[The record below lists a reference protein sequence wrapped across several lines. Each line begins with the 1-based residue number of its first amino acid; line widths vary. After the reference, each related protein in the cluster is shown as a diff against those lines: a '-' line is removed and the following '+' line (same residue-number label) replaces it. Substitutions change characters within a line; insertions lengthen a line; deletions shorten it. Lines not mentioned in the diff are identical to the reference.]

1 LLFLGV
7 LVFLFGVAYVGEAL
21 NLAITWTVVFGAGA
35 GASATYLVLALL
47 ALSERFRHTILFAK
61 MKRKTILLSA
71 IYGPIIAAISYWI
84 YQAGS
89 VEALPIFPYFIAI
102 FYAWILSQAYFI
114 ANPISHAMLKVENR
128 LVGQGFLKRMSR
140 TLGITILFLPIAP
153 LIFGIW
159 EISSWANKT
168 YANVGG
174 SSTYILAWTLG
185 VTLTL
190 VATYFLTIKWGWKN
204 IKTNRPQAAVFAGGT
219 FLIVW
224 GYLLYRGTTMLMGL
238 VTQNQPSNAVIDL
251 ALMFISIL
259 GAMQTFARK
268 TVNLADRRWS
278 QALPFLVFSFGSV
291 YAVDQ
296 FYFIIQGAFT
306 RADLSV
312 LVNGTVFVVGTLTL
326 MLILRKQLKTS
337 AVPSTTQQTVASIE
351 ATSLPHRQ
359 PPEPNEF
366 PQEIDYSETQ
376 ATQSQETREEEAGS
390 GVQGMEASES
400 DPSSASESENE

>member
-1 LLFLGV
+1 
-7 LVFLFGVAYVGEAL
+7 VAYIGEAL

-35 GASATYLVLALL
+35 SASATYLVLAPL

-61 MKRKTILLSA
+61 MTRRTLLLSA

-84 YQAGS
+84 YKAGS

-114 ANPISHAMLKVENR
+114 ANPISHAMLKVENS

-140 TLGITILFLPIAP
+140 TLGITTLFLPIAP
-153 LIFGIW
+153 LAFGIW
-159 EISSWANKT
+159 EISSWANNT
-168 YANVGG
+168 YANIGG
-174 SSTYILAWTLG
+174 ANNYILAWTLG

-190 VATYFLTIKWGWKN
+190 AATYFLTVKWGWKT
-204 IKTNRPQAAVFAGGT
+204 IKNNRPQAAVFAGGT

-306 RADLSV
+306 RADLSA

-326 MLILRKQLKTS
+326 MLILRKQLKTP
-337 AVPSTTQQTVASIE
+337 AVPAPPQPSVASIDE
-351 ATSLPHRQ
+351 TNVPQNQ
-359 PPEPNEF
+359 PSEPIDSANETDYPENQAVQSE
-366 PQEIDYSETQ
+366 ETQ
-376 ATQSQETREEEAGS
+376 EGQPTSGMQDMETT
-390 GVQGMEASES
+390 ES
-400 DPSSASESENE
+400 DPSSFSESENR